1 MKKRFAVFVILTM
14 IITITACGNRN
25 DSEASQ
31 QNRLSAPADDASD
44 SSGEISGSKDEQE
57 SESSSRND
65 DTQNPGGLEELAE
78 TDGSEQD
85 SSNQANS
92 EQSSPAQGSNILVA
106 YFSRVGNTNWENGVD
121 AVTSASLNVEDGAY
135 VGNAEY
141 LAKMAA
147 DATGGDLF
155 LIQTVQ
161 TYPSDYRETTDAAAV
176 EQDDNTRP
184 ELASHVENMDQ
195 YDTVV
200 LVYPNWWGTLPMPL
214 YTFLE
219 EYDFSGKT
227 ILPLCTHEGSRMGSS
242 ERAIA
247 EICPDAILLTGL
259 AVRGSDASS
268 AQSDV
273 ETWINNSGI
282 LE

>member
-31 QNRLSAPADDASD
+31 QNRLSAPADDVSD
-44 SSGEISGSKDEQE
+44 SSGEISGLQDEQE

-176 EQDDNTRP
+176 EQDDNARP

-247 EICPDAILLTGL
+247 ELCPDAILLDGL
-259 AVRGSDASS
+259 AVRGSGASS
-268 AQSDV
+268 AQNEVV
-273 ETWINNSGI
+273 EWINASGI
-282 LE
+282 F

>member
-1 MKKRFAVFVILTM
+1 MKKFFTVFL
-14 IITITACGNRN
+14 ITIMVLSVTACGDTNDGNAVISENPASTSNVAVADSSVENGDSQNEEDEVDLSETGGSQNEESDIQNEEN
-25 DSEASQ
+25 DSHNSADNNESQ
-31 QNRLSAPADDASD
+31 
-44 SSGEISGSKDEQE
+44 SGG
-57 SESSSRND
+57 
-65 DTQNPGGLEELAE
+65 
-78 TDGSEQD
+78 
-85 SSNQANS
+85 
-92 EQSSPAQGSNILVA
+92 NILVA
-106 YFSRVGNTNWENGVD
+106 YFSRVGNTAWEDGVD
-121 AVTSASLNVEDGAY
+121 AVTSASLNVEDGGF

-141 LAKMAA
+141 LARMAA
-147 DATGGDLF
+147 DATGGDIF

-161 TYPSDYRETTDAAAV
+161 TYPSDYRETTDAASV
-176 EQDDNTRP
+176 EQGNNARP

-247 EICPDAILLTGL
+247 GLCPDAVLLSGL
-259 AVRGSDASS
+259 AVRGSAASS
-268 AQSDV
+268 AQAEV
-273 ETWINNSGI
+273 EEWVNASGI
-282 LE
+282 L

>member
-31 QNRLSAPADDASD
+31 QNRLSAPADDVSD
-44 SSGEISGSKDEQE
+44 SSGEISGSQDEQE

-176 EQDDNTRP
+176 EQDDNARP
-184 ELASHVENMDQ
+184 ELVSHVENMDQ

-242 ERAIA
+242 ERAIT
-247 EICPDAILLTGL
+247 ELCPDAILLDGL
-259 AVRGSDASS
+259 AVRGSGASS
-268 AQSDV
+268 AQNEVV
-273 ETWINNSGI
+273 EWINASGI
-282 LE
+282 F